1 MNESALMIVLR
12 LIHVF
17 GGIFWGGSVAL
28 IGWFVLP
35 AQAQLGQASPMFIRE
50 LMVRRR
56 LPIFVMTAMGLTILS
71 GLAMYARLAMT
82 TNGMWAASTT
92 GRVLGFGALS
102 AIIGAAI
109 GGRAGAKMKGKMT
122 AIGAKV
128 QAGGG
133 APTEDQRVEIAANV
147 ASFQKALRV
156 VTVFLVIA
164 IAAMASARYL

>member
-12 LIHVF
+12 LIHIF
-17 GGIFWGGSVAL
+17 GGIFWAGSVAL
-28 IGWFVLP
+28 IGWFVMP

-56 LPIFVMTAMGLTILS
+56 LPVFVMTSMGLSILS
-71 GLAMYARLAMT
+71 GLAMYTRLAMT
-82 TNGMWAASTT
+82 TNGVWAASTT
-92 GRVLGFGALS
+92 GKVLGFGALS
-102 AIIGAAI
+102 AIIGATI
-109 GGRAGAKMKGKMT
+109 GGRAGAKMKGKMA

-133 APTEDQRVEIAANV
+133 APTEDQRLEIATNV
-147 ASFQKALRV
+147 ASFQKSLRV
-156 VTVFLVIA
+156 VTVFLIIA